1 MIGLTRSEVQE
12 RVNQGLVNVSSS
24 NGTKTDK
31 EIIKDNC
38 LTFFNIIFLILAL
51 LLLIAGKFKD
61 MTFLLIV
68 IANTVISSYQEI
80 KSKRA
85 IDSLKILASKKVK
98 VYRDNQLVEVDVEE
112 LVKDDVVELSIGVQI
127 PADAVVLNGSCKVN
141 ESLLTGEED
150 DIDKNINDILHS
162 GSVISSGTVQAK
174 LTAVGDASYASKL
187 QKEATTNVTQ
197 AKSEMM
203 ASLDKLIKVIGF
215 ILVPIGILLFFNE
228 FWILKHGWQDSI
240 QSMVAALIGMIP
252 EGLYLLTSVALAA
265 SVLRLTQK
273 KVLVRNLD
281 CVETLARIDT
291 LCVDKTGTITE
302 PGMSVE
308 EVVPLRNDI
317 DVKTALCAFAHAF
330 QEENDTLKA
339 IKAFYNTPSTW
350 IVNQIVPFSSSIKYS
365 AASFSNGMNIVV
377 GAPQF
382 IYGTHFNEI
391 QNILKPYMEKE
402 FRVVLAG
409 TYSQPLDGKAI
420 NSNALQPFAAII
432 ISNHIRKDA
441 DKTFSFFKEQGVTV
455 KVISGDDPLTVSRVA
470 KQACIENAEN
480 YVDATT
486 LKDEDIPNAVERY
499 TVFGRTTPQQ
509 KQKMVIA
516 LKEKGHHVAMTGDG
530 VNDVLAL
537 KEADCGIAMASGS
550 EAASQIAKLVLLNS
564 DFASVPSIVAEGR
577 RVINNIERSAQL
589 FLAKNIFSLCLSI
602 FCVIFSLSYP
612 FKPIQLSLISTLTI
626 GIPGF
631 FLAMQPNDRRIEGSF
646 IKNVLYRAFPGGLCD
661 LILIASITVYAYYF
675 KLTDVETNTLAVFIA
690 LIVGIDILYY
700 ACKPLN
706 KFRACVLGG
715 ITIASIFAWI
725 FLADFFYLGKS
736 ISIQALL
743 LLILFVLLAIPCMNA
758 VRFCI
763 FKINDAYHWVL
774 DKYASIKNK
783 KKQPK

>member
-1 MIGLTRSEVQE
+1 MIGLTTQEVQQ
-12 RVNQGLVNVSSS
+12 RVQQGYVNVSSS

-38 LTFFNIIFLILAL
+38 LTFFNIIFLVLAI

-61 MTFLLIV
+61 MTFLLVV
-68 IANTVISSYQEI
+68 ICNTVISSYQEI

-85 IDSLKILASKKVK
+85 IDALKILASKKIQ
-98 VYRDNQLVEVDVEE
+98 VYRDGNLVEVNVED
-112 LVKDDVVELSIGVQI
+112 LVKDDVVELSIGAQI

-150 DIDKNINDILHS
+150 DIDKNVNDVLHS
-162 GSVISSGTVQAK
+162 GSVVTSGTVQAQ
-174 LTAVGDASYASKL
+174 LTAVGDASYASRL
-187 QKEATTNVTQ
+187 QKEATTNVSQ

-215 ILVPIGILLFFNE
+215 ILIPMGILLFINE
-228 FWILKHGWQDSI
+228 YVHLGNSFQDSI

-265 SVLRLTQK
+265 SVLRLTKQ

-302 PGMSVE
+302 PGMNVE
-308 EVVPLRNDI
+308 QVVPFNNSVDA
-317 DVKTALCAFAHAF
+317 KEALCAFAHAF

-339 IKAFYNTPSTW
+339 IKAFYNTPSSWSVTST
-350 IVNQIVPFSSSIKYS
+350 VPFNSAYKYS
-365 AASFSNGMNIVV
+365 AASFTNSVNVVV

-382 IYGTHFNEI
+382 IYSSHLSEI
-391 QNILKPYMEKE
+391 EPTIAPYMEQGY
-402 FRVVLAG
+402 RVVLAG
-409 TYSQPLDGKAI
+409 TYSKSLDGKQI
-420 NSNALQPFAAII
+420 DSNALTPFAAIV

-441 DKTFSFFKEQGVTV
+441 DKTFTFFKEQGVTI

-470 KQACIENAEN
+470 KQASIENSEN
-480 YVDATT
+480 YIDSST
-486 LKDEDIPNAVERY
+486 LKDEDIPNAVEKY

-516 LKEKGHHVAMTGDG
+516 LKQQGHHVAMTGDG

-537 KEADCGIAMASGS
+537 KEADCGIAMASGT
-550 EAASQIAKLVLLNS
+550 EAASKIAKLVLLNS

-602 FCVIFSLSYP
+602 FCLIFSMSYP
-612 FKPIQLSLISTLTI
+612 FRPIQLSFISAFTI

-646 IKNVLYRAFPGGLCD
+646 IKNVLYRAFPGGICD
-661 LILIASITVYAYYF
+661 WILISAITVYGYYF
-675 KLTDVETNTLAVFIA
+675 KLTDAEINTLAVFIA
-690 LIVGIDILYY
+690 FIVGLDILYY
-700 ACKPLN
+700 ACQPIN
-706 KFRACVLGG
+706 KFRGG
-715 ITIASIFAWI
+715 VFIGIIIASSIVIYF
-725 FLADFFYLGKS
+725 FHDFFS
-736 ISIQALL
+736 IGNIGLQAFL
-743 LLILFVLLAIPCMNA
+743 LLILFILLSIPCMNA

-763 FKINDAYHWVL
+763 FKINDVYHWIL
-774 DKYASIKNK
+774 DKHASRKAKRNNK
-783 KKQPK
+783 